1 MSIDSIDGALLKR
14 GDSKCELC
22 KSDEDLSAY
31 DIPPITQRS
40 LDKSILVCSS
50 CLHQI
55 EETEEMDPNH
65 WRCLNDSMWSEIA
78 AVQVMSWRILNR
90 LNGLGLGWPD
100 ELLEMLYIE
109 DDVKKWAMANMR
121 PVDEPTV
128 DINGVPFTVG
138 CSAVMTK
145 DMYITGANFTAKRG
159 AVVKNIGL
167 TNKSTS
173 IDGNLNGFRIVLGT
187 GYLKII

>member
-1 MSIDSIDGALLKR
+1 MSIDAALLKR
-14 GDSKCELC
+14 GNSKCELC
-22 KSDEDLSAY
+22 KSDKDLSAY
-31 DIPPITQRS
+31 DVPPITQRS
-40 LDKSILVCSS
+40 LDKSILVCST

-55 EETEEMDPNH
+55 ENPEEMVPNH

-78 AVQVMSWRILNR
+78 AVQAMSWRLLNR
-90 LNGLGLGWPD
+90 LNGQGLGWPE

-109 DDVKKWAMANMR
+109 DDVKKWAMADMR
-121 PVDEPTV
+121 AVDEPTV

-145 DMYITGANFTAKRG
+145 DKYITGANFTAKRG

-173 IDGNLNGFRIVLGT
+173 IDGNLNGFRLVLGT

>member
-1 MSIDSIDGALLKR
+1 MSMDNALLKR
-14 GDSKCELC
+14 GGSKCELC

-31 DIPPITQRS
+31 DVPPITQRS
-40 LDKSILVCSS
+40 LDKSVLVCST
-50 CLHQI
+50 CRHQI
-55 EETEEMDPNH
+55 ENPEEMAANH

-78 AVQVMSWRILNR
+78 AVQVMSWRLLNR
-90 LNGLGLGWPD
+90 LNGLGWPD

-109 DDVKKWAMANMR
+109 DDVKKWAMAGMH
-121 PVDEPTV
+121 VTDKPTV

-138 CSAVMTK
+138 CSAVMTMGK
-145 DMYITGANFTAKRG
+145 FITGANFTAKRG

-167 TNKSTS
+167 TDKSTS

>member
-1 MSIDSIDGALLKR
+1 MSIDAALLKR

-22 KSDEDLSAY
+22 KTDEDLSAY
-31 DIPPITQRS
+31 DVPPITQRS
-40 LDKSILVCSS
+40 LDKSVLVCTT

-55 EETEEMDPNH
+55 ENPEDMEPNH

-78 AVQVMSWRILNR
+78 AVQAMSWRLLNR
-90 LNGLGLGWPD
+90 LTSLGLGWPE

-109 DDVKKWAMANMR
+109 DDVKKWAMADM
-121 PVDEPTV
+121 PVRDEPTL

-145 DMYITGANFTAKRG
+145 DRYITGADFMAKRG
-159 AVVKNIGL
+159 MVVKNIGL
-167 TNKSTS
+167 TDKSTS
-173 IDGNLNGFRIVLGT
+173 IDGNLNGFRVVLGT
-187 GYLKII
+187 GYLKIV

>member
-1 MSIDSIDGALLKR
+1 MSIDLALLKR

-31 DIPPITQRS
+31 DVPPITQRS
-40 LDKSILVCSS
+40 LDKSVLVCST

-55 EETEEMDPNH
+55 ENTAEMEPNH

-78 AVQVMSWRILNR
+78 AVQVMSWRLLNR
-90 LNGLGLGWPD
+90 LNGLGWPD

-109 DDVKKWAMANMR
+109 DDVKKWAMSDMR
-121 PVDEPTV
+121 AVDEPTL
-128 DINGVPFTVG
+128 DINGVEFTVG
-138 CSAVMTK
+138 CSAVMTMDK
-145 DMYITGANFTAKRG
+145 FISGANFTAKRG

-167 TNKSTS
+167 THKSTS
-173 IDGNLNGFRIVLGT
+173 IEGNLNGFRVVLGA
-187 GYLKII
+187 GSLKIV

>member
-1 MSIDSIDGALLKR
+1 MSIDNALLKR

-22 KSDEDLSAY
+22 KSDENLATY
-31 DIPPITQRS
+31 DVPPITQRN
-40 LDKSILVCSS
+40 LDKSILVCST

-55 EETEEMDPNH
+55 ENAEEMQPNH

-78 AVQVMSWRILNR
+78 AVQVMSWRLLNR
-90 LNGLGLGWPD
+90 LNGLGWPD

-109 DDVKKWAMANMR
+109 DDVKKWAMADMR
-121 PVDEPTV
+121 PVDEPTL
-128 DINGVPFTVG
+128 DINGVAFTVG

-145 DMYITGANFTAKRG
+145 DRFISGANFTAKRG
-159 AVVKNIGL
+159 MVVKNIGL
-167 TNKSTS
+167 TDKSTS
-173 IDGNLNGFRIVLGT
+173 IDGNLNGFRVVLGT